1 MRIFSNY
8 IYQPIPPDEFE
19 VTKKENWDE
28 SVVSVTKRNLNNLI
42 DNLNY
47 TGNNNF
53 SSNIIPKTLKN
64 NTVDSTSITDNIC
77 RNIDNIRFADNFHFS
92 TIQLDSFNNYKM
104 VFKNMFSEP
113 LNKYINEI
121 NENGGATAY
130 STVFHMGHV
139 PSLFNP
145 YLSVNV
151 RGIGK
156 NVPLYNKINGDEFNV
171 TCNYLDPSGSVTWD
185 TTSEKKN
192 VTTKKDGKE
201 TYEEYELIVKK
212 FKYDKNSKD
221 NFSEHGI
228 KVTESNYENDFTD
241 CSINTLVR
249 LSNEFVP
256 DELNGTDKTFI
267 SKLGVARYKYAD
279 FMYCK
284 DLGRISNNHLITLRR
299 FAIPVGDNIISQ
311 FPGALLTPDI
321 GRMVCWLGE
330 DNKLEEIL
338 KYTYK
343 SSWKQLNS
351 EIQSKDSQEDAA
363 DRGILGSMV
372 NLSTP
377 QYLKSVAG
385 GGGGSGNQI
394 LGAIVNNTPLGTFMD
409 NKGTYEGNP
418 ILGNYDQNKIYTP
431 KNSIQDTHI
440 YEGKLTFTHSFN
452 LVFKYEL
459 RAYENINPRAAFL
472 DLLGNIHSVTYNRGE
487 FWGGEQKIVGA
498 PQNEQGWKKANYI
511 MDNAFDKIGGFFDG
525 LLNGG
530 FNLDSIF
537 GAFGELFGSL
547 KNKAEEVVN
556 DVTGG
561 AGVNKEGAKNALNKF
576 RSSGMGNALR
586 GMVKNRLGRPAM
598 YAFNSLLDGSPV
610 GVWHVMIGNPRAPIL
625 SMGNLIIENTQIEHT
640 GPLGIDDFPT
650 QLTVTVTLKHAKSR
664 DMVEIQKMYTGG
676 VSSLVNPTIGSIG
689 RMEHYYDLGNIT
701 SVIEGST
708 SQENLTNNG
717 KVKQNSSTPIT
728 YRTVYYDSNGDVI
741 TDPTTIDNRQLLPL
755 FGTNNPNIL
764 ATNFSKDITSP

>member
-8 IYQPIPPDEFE
+8 MHQQIPPDEFE
-19 VTKKENWDE
+19 VVEGENWDAG
-28 SVVSVTKRNLNNLI
+28 VVSVSNRNLNNLI
-42 DNLNY
+42 DNLDY

-53 SSNIIPKTLKN
+53 SSNIIPKKLNN
-64 NTVDSTSITDNIC
+64 NTVNSTSITNSVC
-77 RNIDNIRFADNFHFS
+77 TNKDNIRFADNFHFS
-92 TIQLDSFNNYKM
+92 TAQLDSFNNYKM

-121 NENGGATAY
+121 NKEGGATAY

-156 NVPLYNKINGDEFNV
+156 NVPLYNKIKDDKFTINC
-171 TCNYLDPSGSVTWD
+171 TYLNPSASAKWD
-185 TTSEKKN
+185 SPNEKKN
-192 VTTKKDGKE
+192 LKTKQDGKQ

-212 FKYDKNSKD
+212 FKYDSNKN
-221 NFSEHGI
+221 NFGGFNVE
-228 KVTESNYENDFTD
+228 VNESNYENDFTD
-241 CSINTLVR
+241 CSINTLVK
-249 LSNEFVP
+249 LSNEFIP
-256 DELNGTDKTFI
+256 DDLNGKDKTFI

-351 EIQSKDSQEDAA
+351 EIQEKPSEEDSA

-372 NLSTP
+372 NMANP

-385 GGGGSGNQI
+385 GAAGSGNKI
-394 LGAIVNNTPLGTFMD
+394 LNALVNETPLGMFMD
-409 NKGTYEGNP
+409 NKGTYEGNAA
-418 ILGNYDQNKIYTP
+418 LGNYDQNKVYTK

-472 DLLGNIHSVTYNRGE
+472 DLLANIHSVTYNRGE
-487 FWGGEQKIVGA
+487 FWGGAQKVVGA
-498 PQNEQGWKKANYI
+498 PANEQGWKKANHI
-511 MDNAFDKIGGFFDG
+511 IDNAFDKIGGFFDG

-586 GMVKNRLGRPAM
+586 GMVKNKLGRPAM
-598 YAFNSLLDGSPV
+598 YGFNSLLDGSPV

-625 SMGNLIIENTQIEHT
+625 SMGNLIIDNTQIEHN

-676 VSSLVNPTIGSIG
+676 VSSIANSVIGSIG
-689 RMEHYYDLGNIT
+689 RMEHYYNLGGIMAVT
-701 SVIEGST
+701 EGT
-708 SQENLTNNG
+708 QLYEGVTG
-717 KVKQNSSTPIT
+717 GEVEQNSSTPIT
-728 YRTVYYDSNGDVI
+728 YKTVYYGADGKEI
-741 TDPTTIDNRQLLPL
+741 TDFTSIENTHLLPL
-755 FGTNNPNIL
+755 FGTNNPNVL
-764 ATNFSKDITSP
+764 ATNFSKDTASP

>member
-8 IYQPIPPDEFE
+8 MHQQIPPDEFE
-19 VTKKENWDE
+19 VVEGENWDAG
-28 SVVSVTKRNLNNLI
+28 VVSVSNRNLNNLI
-42 DNLNY
+42 DNLDY

-53 SSNIIPKTLKN
+53 SSNIIPKKLNN
-64 NTVDSTSITDNIC
+64 NTVNSTSITNSVC
-77 RNIDNIRFADNFHFS
+77 TNKDNIRFADNFHFS
-92 TIQLDSFNNYKM
+92 TAQLDSFNNYKM

-121 NENGGATAY
+121 NKEGGATAY

-156 NVPLYNKINGDEFNV
+156 NVPLYNKIKDDKFTINC
-171 TCNYLDPSGSVTWD
+171 TYLNPSASAKWD
-185 TTSEKKN
+185 TPPNEKKN
-192 VTTKKDGKE
+192 LKTKQDGKQ

-212 FKYDKNSKD
+212 FKYDSSKN
-221 NFSEHGI
+221 NFGGFD
-228 KVTESNYENDFTD
+228 VTVNESNYENDFTD
-241 CSINTLVR
+241 CSINTLVK
-249 LSNEFVP
+249 LSNEFIP
-256 DELNGTDKTFI
+256 DDLNGKDKTFI

-351 EIQSKDSQEDAA
+351 EIQEKSSEEDSA

-372 NLSTP
+372 NMANP
-377 QYLKSVAG
+377 QYLKAVAG
-385 GGGGSGNQI
+385 GAAGSGNKI
-394 LGAIVNNTPLGTFMD
+394 LNALVNETPLGMFMD
-409 NKGTYEGNP
+409 NKGTYEGNAA
-418 ILGNYDQNKIYTP
+418 LGNYDQNKVYTK

-472 DLLGNIHSVTYNRGE
+472 DLLANIHSVTYNRGE
-487 FWGGEQKIVGA
+487 FWGGAQKVVGA
-498 PQNEQGWKKANYI
+498 PSNEQGWEKANHI
-511 MDNAFDKIGGFFDG
+511 IDNAFDKIGGFFDG

-561 AGVNKEGAKNALNKF
+561 SGVNKEGAKNALNKF

-586 GMVKNRLGRPAM
+586 GMVKNKLGRPAM
-598 YAFNSLLDGSPV
+598 YGFNSLLDGSPV

-625 SMGNLIIENTQIEHT
+625 SMGNLIIDNTQIEHN

-664 DMVEIQKMYTGG
+664 DMVDIQKMYTGG
-676 VSSLVNPTIGSIG
+676 VSSIANSVIGSIG
-689 RMEHYYDLGNIT
+689 RMEHYYKLGGIMAVT
-701 SVIEGST
+701 EGT
-708 SQENLTNNG
+708 QLYEGVTG
-717 KVKQNSSTPIT
+717 GEVEQNSSTPIT
-728 YRTVYYDSNGDVI
+728 YKTVYYGADGKEI
-741 TDPTTIDNRQLLPL
+741 TDFTSINNEYLLPL
-755 FGTNNPNIL
+755 FGTNNPNVL
-764 ATNFSKDITSP
+764 ATNFSKDTASP

>member
-8 IYQPIPPDEFE
+8 MHQPIPPDEFAAVE
-19 VTKKENWDE
+19 GENWDRG
-28 SVVSVTKRNLNNLI
+28 VVSVDNRNLNNLL

-53 SSNIIPKTLKN
+53 TSNIIPKQLN
-64 NTVDSTSITDNIC
+64 NSTVNSTSIATNVLT
-77 RNIDNIRFADNFHFS
+77 NIDNIRFADNFHFS
-92 TIQLDSFNNYKM
+92 TAQLDSFNNYKM
-104 VFKNMFSEP
+104 VFNNMFSEP
-113 LNKYINEI
+113 INKYINEV
-121 NENGGATAY
+121 NEEGGTTAY

-156 NVPLYNKINGDEFNV
+156 NVPLYNKINNDEFTV
-171 TCNYLDPSGSVTWD
+171 QCSYLNPSGSEKWEAPN
-185 TTSEKKN
+185 EKKN
-192 VTTKKDGKE
+192 VTTEKQGNE
-201 TYEEYELIVKK
+201 TYEHYELIVKK
-212 FKYDKNSKD
+212 FKYDKNKD
-221 NFSEHGI
+221 KFGKCEI
-228 KVTESNYENDFTD
+228 KVAESNYENDFTD

-249 LSNEFVP
+249 LSNEFVT
-256 DELNGTDKTFI
+256 DELNSSDKTFI
-267 SKLGVARYKYAD
+267 SRLGVARYKYAD

-338 KYTYK
+338 KYTYQ
-343 SSWKQLNS
+343 SSWTKLESKIQEKQS
-351 EIQSKDSQEDAA
+351 EEDHA
-363 DRGILGSMV
+363 DRGIIGSMV
-372 NLSTP
+372 NLANP
-377 QYLKSVAG
+377 QYLKRVATG
-385 GGGGSGNQI
+385 AGGSGNK
-394 LGAIVNNTPLGTFMD
+394 LLNAIVRETPLGTFMD
-409 NKGTYEGNP
+409 NKGTYEGNAA
-418 ILGNYDQNKIYTP
+418 LGNYDANKIYTP

-487 FWGGEQKIVGA
+487 FWGGEQKVVGA
-498 PQNEQGWKKANYI
+498 PKNEQGWKKANYI

-561 AGVNKEGAKNALNKF
+561 AGVNKTGAKNALNKF

-586 GMVKNRLGRPAM
+586 GMVKNKLGRPAM
-598 YAFNSLLDGSPV
+598 YGFNSLLDGSPV

-676 VSSLVNPTIGSIG
+676 LSSISNSTIGSIG
-689 RMEHYYDLGNIT
+689 RMEHYYNLGKDIT
-701 SVIEGST
+701 AVTMGTQSYESVSG
-708 SQENLTNNG
+708 G
-717 KVKQNSSTPIT
+717 KVEQNSSTPLQ
-728 YRTVYYDSNGDVI
+728 YQTVYFGADGKEIGGDY
-741 TDPTTIDNRQLLPL
+741 TKLGNEHLLPF

-764 ATNFSKDITSP
+764 ATNFTKDITSP

>member
-1 MRIFSNY
+1 MH
-8 IYQPIPPDEFE
+8 QQIPPDEFE
-19 VTKKENWDE
+19 VVEGENWDAG
-28 SVVSVTKRNLNNLI
+28 VVSVSNRNLNNLI
-42 DNLNY
+42 DNLDY
-47 TGNNNF
+47 TGNNIF
-53 SSNIIPKTLKN
+53 SSNIIPKKLNN
-64 NTVDSTSITDNIC
+64 NTVNSTSITNSVCTHKDNM
-77 RNIDNIRFADNFHFS
+77 RFADNFHFS
-92 TIQLDSFNNYKM
+92 TAQLDSFNNYKM

-121 NENGGATAY
+121 NEKGATTAY

-145 YLSVNV
+145 YLSVNI

-156 NVPLYNKINGDEFNV
+156 NVPLYNKIKDNEFSV
-171 TCNYLDPSGSVTWD
+171 TCSYLNPKGSVKWD
-185 TTSEKKN
+185 TPDNEKRN
-192 VTTKKDGKE
+192 VKTKKDGKQ
-201 TYEEYELIVKK
+201 TYEEYELVVKK

-221 NFSEHGI
+221 NFSTYDI
-228 KVTESNYENDFTD
+228 KVTESDYENDFTD
-241 CSINTLVR
+241 CSINTLVK
-249 LSNEFVP
+249 LSNEFIP
-256 DELNGTDKTFI
+256 DDLNGKDKTFI

-351 EIQSKDSQEDAA
+351 EIQQKDSQEDSA

-372 NLSTP
+372 NMANP
-377 QYLKSVAG
+377 QYLKEVASG
-385 GGGGSGNQI
+385 AAGSGNRI
-394 LGAIVNNTPLGTFMD
+394 LNALVNETPLGAFMD
-409 NKGTYEGNP
+409 NKGTYEGNAA
-418 ILGNYDQNKIYTP
+418 LGNYDQNKIYTP

-487 FWGGEQKIVGA
+487 FWGGEQKVVGA
-498 PQNEQGWKKANYI
+498 PGNEQGWKKANYI

-561 AGVNKEGAKNALNKF
+561 AGVNKTGAKNALNKF

-586 GMVKNRLGRPAM
+586 GMVKNKLGRPAM
-598 YAFNSLLDGSPV
+598 YGFNSLLDGSPV

-625 SMGNLIIENTQIEHT
+625 SMGNLIIENTQIEHN

-676 VSSLVNPTIGSIG
+676 VSSIANSTIGSIG
-689 RMEHYYDLGNIT
+689 RMEHYYDLGGIM
-701 SVIEGST
+701 SVTEGT
-708 SQENLTNNG
+708 QLYEGVTG
-717 KVKQNSSTPIT
+717 GGVKQNSSTPIT
-728 YRTVYYDSNGDVI
+728 YKTVYYGADGKEI
-741 TDPTTIDNRQLLPL
+741 TDFTSIDNHHLLPL